1 MDMRSLQVDDEVCGV
16 FYANDTVSRYDRIYD
31 QDIESCDPYTW
42 EQFSS
47 RGTKER
53 LSESIFLLFAP
64 LM

>member
-1 MDMRSLQVDDEVCGV
+1 MCGV
-16 FYANDTVSRYDRIYD
+16 FYANDIVSRYDRIYD

-42 EQFSS
+42 EQFSN